1 MGRFMSGNVSYYN
14 ENAVQLA
21 KQYDSLEFENVH
33 RVWSMYWPYGDAS
46 VLDIGAGSGR
56 DSRWFVEQGCSVV
69 AVEPASELCQLG
81 RLNSS
86 THVQWLD
93 DALPALSIAREL
105 CSHYDLI
112 LLSAVWMH
120 LNSAVRKESIAVLS
134 ELLSENGKLVIT
146 LRHGGF
152 NDGRSAYS
160 VSVEQLERLS
170 EAVGLTVCHVAEDT
184 DSLKRKEIS
193 WQTVVLE
200 HARSNKS
207 KGR

>member
-1 MGRFMSGNVSYYN
+1 MSVNTSYYN
-14 ENAVQLA
+14 ENAVQLS

-33 RVWSMYWPYGDAS
+33 RAWHVYWPCGATR
-46 VLDIGAGSGR
+46 VLDVGAGSGR
-56 DSRWFVEQGCSVV
+56 DTRWFVEQGCSVV
-69 AVEPASELCQLG
+69 AVEPASELRQLG
-81 RLNSS
+81 ILNSS
-86 THVQWLD
+86 TQVQWLD
-93 DALPALSIAREL
+93 DALPALSKVRKL
-105 CSHYDLI
+105 CIQYDLI

-120 LNSAVRKESIAVLS
+120 LNLSVRKESIAVLS
-134 ELLSENGKLVIT
+134 ELLSDNGRLVIT
-146 LRHGGF
+146 LRHGVF

-170 EAVGLTVCHVAEDT
+170 EAVGLIVCHVADDS

>member
-1 MGRFMSGNVSYYN
+1 MSGNVSYYN

-33 RVWSMYWPYGDAS
+33 RAWRMYWPCGATR
-46 VLDIGAGSGR
+46 VLDVGAGSGR
-56 DSRWFVEQGCSVV
+56 DTRWFVEQGCSVV
-69 AVEPASELCQLG
+69 AVEPANELRQLG
-81 RLNSS
+81 SLNSS
-86 THVQWLD
+86 TQVQWLD
-93 DALPALSIAREL
+93 DALPALSKVRKL

-120 LNSAVRKESIAVLS
+120 LNSAVRKESISVLS

-152 NDGRSAYS
+152 NDGRSAYR

-184 DSLKRKEIS
+184 DSLKRTEIS

-200 HARSNKS
+200 HVRSNKS
-207 KGR
+207 KVR

>member
-1 MGRFMSGNVSYYN
+1 MSVNTSYYN
-14 ENAVQLA
+14 ENAVQLS

-33 RVWSMYWPYGDAS
+33 RAWHVYWPCGATR
-46 VLDIGAGSGR
+46 VLDVGAGSGR
-56 DSRWFVEQGCSVV
+56 DTRWFVEQGCSVV
-69 AVEPASELCQLG
+69 AVEPASELRQLG
-81 RLNSS
+81 SLNSS
-86 THVQWLD
+86 TQVQWLD
-93 DALPALSIAREL
+93 DALPALSKAREL

-134 ELLSENGKLVIT
+134 ELLSENGRLVIT

-152 NDGRSAYS
+152 NDGRSAYR

-170 EAVGLTVCHVAEDT
+170 EAVGLIVCHVAEDT
-184 DSLKRKEIS
+184 DSLKRTDIS
-193 WQTVVLE
+193 WETVVLE

>member
-1 MGRFMSGNVSYYN
+1 MSVNTSYYN
-14 ENAVQLA
+14 ENAVQLS

-33 RVWSMYWPYGDAS
+33 RAWHVYWPCGATR
-46 VLDIGAGSGR
+46 VLDVGAGSGR
-56 DSRWFVEQGCSVV
+56 DTRWFVEQGCSVV
-69 AVEPASELCQLG
+69 AVEPASELRQLG
-81 RLNSS
+81 ILNSS
-86 THVQWLD
+86 TQVQWLD
-93 DALPALSIAREL
+93 DALPALSKVRKL
-105 CSHYDLI
+105 CIQYDLI

-120 LNSAVRKESIAVLS
+120 LNSAVRKKSIAVLS

-146 LRHGGF
+146 LCHGGF
-152 NDGRSAYS
+152 NDGRSAYR

-170 EAVGLTVCHVAEDT
+170 EAVGLTVCHVTEDN

-200 HARSNKS
+200 HARSNKN

>member
-1 MGRFMSGNVSYYN
+1 MSVNTSFYN
-14 ENAVQLA
+14 ENALQLS

-33 RVWSMYWPYGDAS
+33 RAWHVYWPCGATRI
-46 VLDIGAGSGR
+46 LDVGAGSGR
-56 DSRWFVEQGCSVV
+56 DTRWFVEQGCSVV
-69 AVEPASELCQLG
+69 AVEPASELRQLG
-81 RLNSS
+81 ILNSS
-86 THVQWLD
+86 TQVQWLD
-93 DALPALSIAREL
+93 DALPALSKVRKL
-105 CSHYDLI
+105 CIQYDLI

-134 ELLSENGKLVIT
+134 ELLSDNGKLVIT

-200 HARSNKS
+200 HAISNKS

>member
-1 MGRFMSGNVSYYN
+1 MSVNTSFYN
-14 ENAVQLA
+14 ENALQLS

-33 RVWSMYWPYGDAS
+33 RAWHVYWPCGATR
-46 VLDIGAGSGR
+46 VLDVGAGSGR
-56 DSRWFVEQGCSVV
+56 DTRWFVEQGCSVV
-69 AVEPASELCQLG
+69 AVEPASELRQLG
-81 RLNSS
+81 ILNSS
-86 THVQWLD
+86 TQVQWLD
-93 DALPALSIAREL
+93 DALPALSKAREL

>member
-1 MGRFMSGNVSYYN
+1 MSVNTSFYN
-14 ENAVQLA
+14 ENALQLS

-33 RVWSMYWPYGDAS
+33 RAWHVYWPCGATRI
-46 VLDIGAGSGR
+46 LDVGAGSGR
-56 DSRWFVEQGCSVV
+56 DTRWFVEQGCSVV
-69 AVEPASELCQLG
+69 AVEPASELRQLG
-81 RLNSS
+81 ILNSS
-86 THVQWLD
+86 TQVQWLD
-93 DALPALSIAREL
+93 DALPALSKVRKL
-105 CSHYDLI
+105 CIQYDLI

-120 LNSAVRKESIAVLS
+120 LNLSVRKKSIDVLS

-152 NDGRSAYS
+152 NDGRSAYR

-200 HARSNKS
+200 HTRSNKS

>member
-1 MGRFMSGNVSYYN
+1 MSVNTSYYN
-14 ENAVQLA
+14 ENAVQLS

-33 RVWSMYWPYGDAS
+33 RAWHVYWPCGATR
-46 VLDIGAGSGR
+46 VLDVGAGSGR
-56 DSRWFVEQGCSVV
+56 DTRWFVEQGCSVV
-69 AVEPASELCQLG
+69 AVEPASELRQLG
-81 RLNSS
+81 ILNSS
-86 THVQWLD
+86 TQVQWLD
-93 DALPALSIAREL
+93 DALPALSKVRKL
-105 CSHYDLI
+105 CIQYDLI

-120 LNSAVRKESIAVLS
+120 LNLSVRKKSIDVLS

>member
-1 MGRFMSGNVSYYN
+1 MSVNTSFYN
-14 ENAVQLA
+14 ENALQLS

-33 RVWSMYWPYGDAS
+33 RAWHVYWPCGATRI
-46 VLDIGAGSGR
+46 LDVGAGSGR
-56 DSRWFVEQGCSVV
+56 DTRWFVEQGCSVV
-69 AVEPASELCQLG
+69 AVEPASELRQLG
-81 RLNSS
+81 ILNSS
-86 THVQWLD
+86 TQVQWLD
-93 DALPALSIAREL
+93 DALPALSKVRKL
-105 CSHYDLI
+105 CIQYDLI

-120 LNSAVRKESIAVLS
+120 LNSAVRKKSIDVLS

-146 LRHGGF
+146 LRYGGF
-152 NDGRSAYS
+152 NDGRSAYR

-200 HARSNKS
+200 HTRSNKS

>member
-1 MGRFMSGNVSYYN
+1 MSVNTSYYN
-14 ENAVQLA
+14 ENAVQLS

-33 RVWSMYWPYGDAS
+33 RAWHVYWPCGATR
-46 VLDIGAGSGR
+46 VLDVGAGSGR
-56 DSRWFVEQGCSVV
+56 DTRWFVEQGCSVV
-69 AVEPASELCQLG
+69 AVEPASELRQLG
-81 RLNSS
+81 ILNSS
-86 THVQWLD
+86 TQVQWLD
-93 DALPALSIAREL
+93 DALPALSKVRKL
-105 CSHYDLI
+105 CIQYDLI

-120 LNSAVRKESIAVLS
+120 LNLSVRKKSIDVLS

-152 NDGRSAYS
+152 NDGRSAYR
-160 VSVEQLERLS
+160 VSVEQLERSS

-207 KGR
+207 KGQ